1 MAKPQPPNAGDIQQP
16 RQDKPSPGKAGEWQ
30 NQADGTRTD
39 PPAQGYDTPHEGA
52 VRDEGTE
59 NQGGKWVPGAGSPPD
74 KSSKDR

>member
-1 MAKPQPPNAGDIQQP
+1 MAKPQRPNAGDIEQP
-16 RQDKPSPGKAGEWQ
+16 RQDKSSPGKAGEWR

-59 NQGGKWVPGAGSPPD
+59 NLGGKWMPRADPHPEKV
-74 KSSKDR
+74 SKDR